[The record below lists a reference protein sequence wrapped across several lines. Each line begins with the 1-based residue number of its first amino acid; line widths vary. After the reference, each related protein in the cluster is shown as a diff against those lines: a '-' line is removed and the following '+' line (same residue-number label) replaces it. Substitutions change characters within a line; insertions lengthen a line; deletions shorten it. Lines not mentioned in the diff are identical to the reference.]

1 MNLRSPSRRRF
12 VGASLGLGLAWPALG
27 APLPPMQVWK
37 SPSCGC
43 CKDWIALLQRD
54 GFELRVFDEGNN
66 AMRAKL
72 GLPHAEPLSFL
83 LIRYL
88 LVLGLMTVVALATR
102 ARWPHDARHWFHIGV
117 SGLLVHGIYL
127 GGVYIAIA
135 KGLPARLHRITAMA
149 MACEVCVADELIH
162 EGELTFLEQLR
173 LALRIAPYEA
183 QDIFAAAQAHRTAA
197 YIDDRLLR
205 LRSLIAVAIE
215 MFTVRAVT
223 LGKLIDDHRFELRDF
238 LVALPDLALRQ
249 HEIEGMLYQS
259 FKRPRVIG
267 VEAELAAMAA
277 DLPDPVDRYWM
288 VVYAMCAEPPA
299 DLARWRVIPFISLAQ
314 RAFGIGDAD
323 MDLAVSLAT
332 GMPIVVPTGNYREPW
347 IPAWVEGAVQTA
359 LNAVW
364 GVVHHLGGGS
374 AHGNP
379 GPGDRW
385 DELQPLRLPDQ

>member
-1 MNLRSPSRRRF
+1 METRAKDVIAGTLRPNDPRRF
-12 VGASLGLGLAWPALG
+12 LVEAMIGAMNADGAVDQRERDVLARYLAEHEMFAG
-27 APLPPMQVWK
+27 VSA
-37 SPSCGC
+37 
-43 CKDWIALLQRD
+43 A
-54 GFELRVFDEGNN
+54 N
-66 AMRAKL
+66 AKL
-72 GLPHAEPLSFL
+72 
-83 LIRYL
+83 LIEMASDA
-88 LVLGLMTVVALATR
+88 VNFAGSAT
-102 ARWPHDARHWFHIGV
+102 ARIPAM
-117 SGLLVHGIYL
+117 
-127 GGVYIAIA
+127 A

-215 MFTVRAVT
+215 MFTLRAVT

-249 HEIEGMLYQS
+249 HEIEGMLYQA
-259 FKRPRVIG
+259 FRKPRMSGPDGELV
-267 VEAELAAMAA
+267 ALAAS
-277 DLPDPVDRYWM
+277 LPDPVDRYWM

-323 MDLAVSLAT
+323 MELAVIDAGT
-332 GMPIVVPTGNYREPW
+332 F
-347 IPAWVEGAVQTA
+347 PA
-359 LNAVW
+359 N
-364 GVVHHLGGGS
+364 
-374 AHGNP
+374 
-379 GPGDRW
+379 
-385 DELQPLRLPDQ
+385 LPRPK